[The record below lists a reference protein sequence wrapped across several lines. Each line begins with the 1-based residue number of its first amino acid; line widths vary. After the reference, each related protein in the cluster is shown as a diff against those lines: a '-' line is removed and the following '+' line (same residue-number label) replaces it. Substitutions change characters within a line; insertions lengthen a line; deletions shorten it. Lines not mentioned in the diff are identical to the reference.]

1 MKKTYIAP
9 VSESMTTTPSQMLA
23 ASISD
28 NNLNSVPLNDENEYA
43 GNEQLIKGYKFFWTE
58 E

>member
-23 ASISD
+23 ASIFD
-28 NNLNSVPLNDENEYA
+28 NSLNSVPLNDMDEYA
-43 GNEQLIKGYKFFWTE
+43 GNEQLTKNGNFIWDE